1 MRFSHEYFF
10 QSLKKNRTDQNLSQL
25 ELAELMNKEGLSLN
39 NKIISNWEKGKGE
52 PSISI
57 FVQLC
62 RVLNIC
68 DIYEEF
74 YGTNPNNP
82 ISELNNEGKQK
93 VYEYADLLIKSGLYQ
108 KPAAKIIPFHRSIR
122 LFDIRVSAGTG
133 NILDGD
139 HYEMIEVGKEVPDH
153 ADFGVR
159 ITGDS
164 MQPRYVDGQIV
175 FVHRQQTLGNGEIGI
190 FYLEGNAYIK
200 KLQDDKNGL
209 FLISLNPKY
218 EPIPIH
224 ANTEF
229 KIFGKVVG

>member
-1 MRFSHEYFF
+1 M
-10 QSLKKNRTDQNLSQL
+10 SQL
-25 ELAELMNKEGLSLN
+25 ELAELMNKKGLSLN
-39 NKIISNWEKGKGE
+39 NKIISNWKKGKGE

-62 RVLNIC
+62 QTLNIC

-74 YGTNPNNP
+74 YGTNPHSP
-82 ISELNNEGKQK
+82 LSELNDEGKQK

-108 KPAAKIIPFHRSIR
+108 KPAAKIIPFRQNIR
-122 LFDIRVSAGTG
+122 LFDIRVSVGTG

-139 HYEMIEVGKEVPDH
+139 NYEMIEVGEEVPDN

-159 ITGDS
+159 ITGNS

-175 FVHRQQTLGNGEIGI
+175 FVHKQQTLGNGEIGI

-200 KLQDDKNGL
+200 KLQDNENGL

-218 EPIPIH
+218 KPIPIL

>member
-1 MRFSHEYFF
+1 MNTFPRI
-10 QSLKKNRTDQNLSQL
+10 LKNNRTEQNLSQL
-25 ELAELMNKEGLSLN
+25 ELAELVNKKGLSLN

-62 RVLNIC
+62 QALNIC

-74 YGTNPNNP
+74 YGTNPNSP
-82 ISELNNEGKQK
+82 LSELNNEGKQK

-108 KPAAKIIPFHRSIR
+108 KPATKIIPFRRNIR

-139 HYEMIEVGKEVPDH
+139 NYEMIEVGEEVPDH

-200 KLQDDKNGL
+200 KLQDNENGL
-209 FLISLNPKY
+209 FLISLNPEY
-218 EPIPIH
+218 EPIPIL